1 MKIFITTN
9 RSSSILKE
17 EIDKFLAR
25 SSDCEIL
32 NIQLSSSLDG
42 NNVSYTALITYN
54 PPENKKDYIL
64 HIKKR
69 KWHSDDGF
77 DTYIRVKAMSLTKK
91 ELSEFLDKNV
101 VVDIKII

>member
-1 MKIFITTN
+1 MKTFTTTS

-17 EIDKFLAR
+17 DMDKFLAR
-25 SSDCEIL
+25 NSDCEIL
-32 NIQLSSSLDG
+32 NIQLCSSTDDNEILHS
-42 NNVSYTALITYN
+42 VLITYN
-54 PPENKKDYIL
+54 PPEHKKDYIL
-64 HIKKR
+64 HIKEQ
-69 KWHSDDGF
+69 KWHTDDRF